1 MTPWPG
7 REAKEATVTRDPEGG
22 EQPFVG
28 APFVAQGEAVA
39 VPPALLAG
47 PFRRIVVANLFGSLA
62 FWSFY
67 GAVFWEAANRY
78 GAEQAGMAVLGAAL
92 SVPFIL
98 GSLIQGLAVD
108 RWSPKWL
115 LVIGYL
121 MLLAAIPLALV
132 GDGLPWLWGSS
143 FLVGAAFAT
152 IEPSRSALTGLF
164 VEPDRLVAANGA
176 IATSFQAALVVGSLG
191 GGWLLDAWG
200 ADAVYTLSIAAAAVP
215 ILVLVGAPDRRQ
227 HGERPSV
234 SLRDLRTGGAT
245 AWRLPALRVLLVLT
259 TAAWMLINVFFILE
273 PLYVKDVLGRGDAAL
288 LYLWAAHGAGALAG
302 AIAVTRAKRLGG
314 KEAMLVCAGVTLVGA
329 GIFAY
334 TAAGVYGLALV
345 ASAVSGVGFALFFP
359 PLLALIQRVVPED
372 QRGRVTGVFVALQE
386 SAGLA
391 SSLVVLVLGSVVVV
405 QPTLVLA
412 GGLVAVMG
420 VGGLRAEAALRRTEE
435 ASDRA
440 PR

>member
-1 MTPWPG
+1 M
-7 REAKEATVTRDPEGG
+7 TRDLEGG
-22 EQPFVG
+22 EQPFAG
-28 APFVAQGEAVA
+28 TPFVAQGEAVPA
-39 VPPALLAG
+39 PPALFAG
-47 PFRRIVVANLFGSLA
+47 PFRRIVLANLFGSLA
-62 FWSFY
+62 FWAFY

-121 MLLAAIPLALV
+121 MLIAAIPLALV
-132 GDGLPWLWGSS
+132 GNGLPWLWGSS

-152 IEPSRSALTGLF
+152 IEPSRSALTALY
-164 VEPDRLVAANGA
+164 VEPGRLVPANGA

-200 ADAVYTLSIAAAAVP
+200 PDAVYTLAFAAALLPV
-215 ILVLVGAPDRRQ
+215 LVLLGAPDRRQ
-227 HGERPSV
+227 RGERPSV
-234 SLRDLRTGGAT
+234 SLGDLRTGGAT
-245 AWRLPALRVLLVLT
+245 AWRLPSLRVLLVLT

-288 LYLWAAHGAGALAG
+288 LYLWAAHGAGALVG
-302 AIAVTRAKRLGG
+302 AIAVTRARRLGG

-334 TAAGVYGLALV
+334 TAAGVYGFALV

-391 SSLVVLVLGSVVVV
+391 SSIVVLVLGSVVVV
-405 QPTLVLA
+405 RPTLVLA
-412 GGLVAVMG
+412 GALVAVMG
-420 VGGLRAEAALRRTEE
+420 VGGLRAEAALRRREE
-435 ASDRA
+435 AAERA
-440 PR
+440 SG